1 MLKISLSAKFKKP
14 SIKEIK
20 SGLKKI
26 SRREKR
32 MHFVTQKEIYI
43 LKLHVCW
50 RNRNGY
56 KHASWMQDVWSRVVL

>member
-1 MLKISLSAKFKKP
+1 MLKISLRAKLKKP

-32 MHFVTQKEIYI
+32 MHFGTQKEIYI
-43 LKLHVCW
+43 LKLHVF
-50 RNRNGY
+50 
-56 KHASWMQDVWSRVVL
+56 